1 MRTKIVD
8 GKEVVL
14 SAEENTARDRQEKQ
28 WADGAFSRALDGLR
42 EKRNRFLAE
51 SDFYALSDVEMSA
64 EVEQYRQDLRDLP
77 AGLETVEDVD
87 SVVWPQL
94 PN

>member
-1 MRTKIVD
+1 MRSKIID
-8 GKEVVL
+8 GQRIEL
-14 SAEENTARDRQEKQ
+14 TAEENTARDQEEQ
-28 WADGAFSRALDGLR
+28 LWADGAFSRALDGLR